1 MSQPNSSVSQKYTS
15 HPHDAILFG
24 VGFSLDET
32 MNVDALAPGCSADKS
47 GSVQVGDYVHAV
59 DGKPDL
65 DPSQAKKAILGRQGT
80 YATISF
86 RRPEGPNIR
95 TFKVQLMRG
104 SADYIFLVECLRGLE
119 HQIADLQS
127 ENDELRN
134 KTSMPVEPSSNGATA
149 EVWRKVSEL
158 QHENEW
164 LKNKHRDEIQDLVT
178 RMEEIEN
185 RERIMPQPVA
195 MTYETDTMPMSEQS
209 SVSSSNFKKERAK
222 AQRSAP
228 LPPSSQS
235 SCMKEEGEEEELA
248 IKFKP
253 KQTRAQ
259 RSSGTRAQRS
269 GPPPQQQSNP
279 NVDLIPITTAYEPSK
294 SRTVNTSEP
303 SDSRMGSSPNRVPF
317 HASEPRLRADPYAS
331 PQLMHR

>member
-1 MSQPNSSVSQKYTS
+1 MIS
-15 HPHDAILFG
+15 PHL
-24 VGFSLDET
+24 
-32 MNVDALAPGCSADKS
+32 
-47 GSVQVGDYVHAV
+47 
-59 DGKPDL
+59 
-65 DPSQAKKAILGRQGT
+65 
-80 YATISF
+80 
-86 RRPEGPNIR
+86 
-95 TFKVQLMRG
+95 
-104 SADYIFLVECLRGLE
+104 
-119 HQIADLQS
+119 DLQS

-178 RMEEIEN
+178 RMEEIEH

-195 MTYETDTMPMSEQS
+195 MTYETGTMPMSEQS

-235 SCMKEEGEEEELA
+235 SCMKEEGEQEELA

-259 RSSGTRAQRS
+259 RSVCCVYVKLLLRPFESRVRGGGGLGCSSEALPEAAAGV
-269 GPPPQQQSNP
+269 GPS
-279 NVDLIPITTAYEPSK
+279 SK
-294 SRTVNTSEP
+294 
-303 SDSRMGSSPNRVPF
+303 G
-317 HASEPRLRADPYAS
+317 
-331 PQLMHR
+331 Q

>member
-1 MSQPNSSVSQKYTS
+1 LIS
-15 HPHDAILFG
+15 PHL
-24 VGFSLDET
+24 
-32 MNVDALAPGCSADKS
+32 
-47 GSVQVGDYVHAV
+47 
-59 DGKPDL
+59 
-65 DPSQAKKAILGRQGT
+65 
-80 YATISF
+80 
-86 RRPEGPNIR
+86 
-95 TFKVQLMRG
+95 
-104 SADYIFLVECLRGLE
+104 
-119 HQIADLQS
+119 DLQS

-178 RMEEIEN
+178 RMEEIEH

-195 MTYETDTMPMSEQS
+195 MTYETGTMPMSEQSSVSSSNFKKERVKAQRSAPPPPSSQSSHMEEEGEEEELAMMLTYETGTMPMSEQS

-235 SCMKEEGEEEELA
+235 SCMKEEGEQEELA

-259 RSSGTRAQRS
+259 RSVCCVYVKLLLRPFESRVRGGGGLGCSSEALPEAAAGV
-269 GPPPQQQSNP
+269 GPS
-279 NVDLIPITTAYEPSK
+279 SK
-294 SRTVNTSEP
+294 
-303 SDSRMGSSPNRVPF
+303 G
-317 HASEPRLRADPYAS
+317 
-331 PQLMHR
+331 Q